1 MGARG
6 LAGDGARELRG
17 TLPRDKRPR
26 AIGVVAC
33 ANNAQTRQ
41 LYFLAALSPPISPHP
56 PTLDGRRQRRRRA
69 RAV

>member
-41 LYFLAALSPPISPHP
+41 LYFLAALSPPISP
-56 PTLDGRRQRRRRA
+56 LDGRRQRRRRA